1 MAPKQQ
7 FVHCCQ
13 FGEEITKM
21 TETLKKATTTRKQR
35 ATANGAVHATANGAV
50 RATANGAEP
59 KKATP
64 RKGAPSNITEMKRVS
79 HEQIANLAH
88 RFWTERGR
96 QHGHDAE
103 DWLRAEREL
112 LVQAS

>member
-21 TETLKKATTTRKQR
+21 TETLKKATTTRKPR
-35 ATANGAVHATANGAV
+35 ATANGAVH
-50 RATANGAEP
+50 ATANGAEP

-103 DWLRAEREL
+103 DWFRAEREL
-112 LVQAS
+112 LVRAS